1 MASACLVAV
10 LDGEAEALEAGGVAG
25 QLEDPEDPHDAKNLD
40 HALQV
45 LKGRR
50 PERSSLYHGGHKH
63 FVITNGSYIKW
74 KPLP

>member
-45 LKGRR
+45 L
-50 PERSSLYHGGHKH
+50 
-63 FVITNGSYIKW
+63 
-74 KPLP
+74 